1 MARMGKMG
9 RSNLARTAT
18 ALREDSKLGKFLPS
32 ALTLL
37 GLCSGATAIWFALGG
52 DWKAGVAAI
61 ICAAVFDTLDGRL
74 ARLFGVAGA
83 FGAQLDSLAD
93 LVSFGIAPGVLVYM
107 WTLYHAQGAGWAFA
121 LIFCAASA
129 IRLARFNVESA
140 ERDSS
145 SPPPSYF
152 TGLPTPAAACLIL
165 LPMVLAFQFKSSAF
179 SHPWLSAAMIA
190 LMSWLMVSRVPTLS
204 FKQVHVPRQFKKAV
218 PAFGGLLLAS
228 AILWPWAT
236 LTVALL
242 AYLVTIPLI
251 ASHFG
256 IDEID
261 DEEAPPD
268 ASG

>member
-1 MARMGKMG
+1 MARMGQMS
-9 RSNLARTAT
+9 RTNLVRTAEV
-18 ALREDSKLGKFLPS
+18 LREDGRLGKFVPS
-32 ALTLL
+32 TLTLL

-52 DWKAGVAAI
+52 DWQAGVAAI
-61 ICAAVFDTLDGRL
+61 ICAAVFDMLDGRL
-74 ARLFGVAGA
+74 ARFFGVAGA

-140 ERDSS
+140 ERDPD
-145 SPPPSYF
+145 SPQPSYF

-165 LPMVLAFQFKSSAF
+165 LPMVLAFQFKDSAF

-204 FKQVHVPRQFKKAV
+204 LKQIHVPHPFKKAAF
-218 PAFGGLLLAS
+218 AFGGVLVGFAV
-228 AILWPWAT
+228 LWPWAT
-236 LTVALL
+236 LAAGLV
-242 AYLVTIPLI
+242 AYLITIPVI
-251 ASHFG
+251 ASHG
-256 IDEID
+256 EPDI
-261 DEEAPPD
+261 EELPPD
-268 ASG
+268 SGA

>member
-1 MARMGKMG
+1 MARVGRLG
-9 RSNLARTAT
+9 RSNLARSA
-18 ALREDSKLGKFLPS
+18 AAIRDDGRLGKFLPS
-32 ALTLL
+32 TLTLL

-61 ICAAVFDTLDGRL
+61 VCAAIFDALDGKL
-74 ARLFGVAGA
+74 ARFFGVAGA

-140 ERDSS
+140 GQDPASA
-145 SPPPSYF
+145 PSHF

-165 LPMVLAFQFKSSAF
+165 LPMVLAFQFNSSAF

-204 FKQVHVPRQFKKAV
+204 LKQVRVPEHFKKPAIAFAGAV
-218 PAFGGLLLAS
+218 VAS
-228 AILWPWAT
+228 AIVWPWAT
-236 LTVALL
+236 LTVGLL
-242 AYLVTIPLI
+242 GYLLTIPVI
-251 ASHFG
+251 ASHSELRRG
-256 IDEID
+256 RTSARMD
-261 DEEAPPD
+261 
-268 ASG
+268 

>member
-1 MARMGKMG
+1 MGKN
-9 RSNLARTAT
+9 NLARTAT
-18 ALREDSKLGKFLPS
+18 ALKDDGRLGKFLPS

-61 ICAAVFDTLDGRL
+61 ICAAIFDTLDGRL
-74 ARLFGVAGA
+74 ARLFGVTGA

-140 ERDSS
+140 ERDPA
-145 SPPPSYF
+145 SPAPSYF

-165 LPMVLAFQFKSSAF
+165 LPMVLAFQFKGEAF

-204 FKQVHVPRQFKKAV
+204 LKQVHVPQRFRKTM
-218 PAFGGLLLAS
+218 PALAALLIAS
-228 AILWPWAT
+228 AVMWPWAT
-236 LTVALL
+236 LTVGLL

-256 IDEID
+256 DGEQ
-261 DEEAPPD
+261 ELPPD
-268 ASG
+268 AGA

>member
-1 MARMGKMG
+1 MERVGKMG
-9 RSNLARTAT
+9 RSNLMRTAT
-18 ALREDSKLGKFLPS
+18 ALREDERLGKYVPS

-61 ICAAVFDTLDGRL
+61 ICAAVFDMLDGKL
-74 ARLFGVAGA
+74 ARLFGVSGA

-129 IRLARFNVESA
+129 IRLARFNVEQA
-140 ERDSS
+140 ESDPA

-165 LPMVLAFQFKSSAF
+165 LPMVLAFQFKDEAF
-179 SHPWLSAAMIA
+179 SHPWLSAGMIA

-204 FKQVHVPRQFKKAV
+204 LKNIHVPRPFKGAV
-218 PAFGGLLLAS
+218 VGLGGLLMAS
-228 AILWPWAT
+228 AVLWPWAT
-236 LTVALL
+236 LTVGLV
-242 AYLVTIPLI
+242 AYLVTIPFV
-251 ASHFG
+251 ASHH
-256 IDEID
+256 DSVD
-261 DEEAPPD
+261 PD
-268 ASG
+268 LEM

>member
-1 MARMGKMG
+1 MG
-9 RSNLARTAT
+9 RTNLVRTAA
-18 ALREDSKLGKFLPS
+18 ALGEDSRLGRLLPS

-37 GLCSGATAIWFALGG
+37 GLCCGATAIWFALGG

-129 IRLARFNVESA
+129 IRLARFNVESL
-140 ERDSS
+140 ERDPS
-145 SPPPSYF
+145 SPPPSCF

-165 LPMVLAFQFKSSAF
+165 LPMVLAFQFKGDAF

-204 FKQVHVPRQFKKAV
+204 LKNLHVPPPLRKAW
-218 PAFGGLLLAS
+218 PAFGGVLLGF

-236 LTVALL
+236 LTVGLL
-242 AYLVTIPLI
+242 AYLIAIPVF
-251 ASHFG
+251 ASYG
-256 IDEID
+256 EPGGRKV
-261 DEEAPPD
+261 PPD
-268 ASG
+268 AEA